1 MTPPEPSSQPEY
13 DPTYLHSLRELV
25 VILILFAVF
34 CGWSI
39 LICGLLGYRNADGT
53 DGSGEQIAL
62 VLGMPAWVFWGIFL
76 PWIAVDVVAVW
87 FCFFFM
93 KVDDLEDSG
102 SADSPRQSGTEP
114 KESGNA

>member
-1 MTPPEPSSQPEY
+1 MNQSDPSPPSDY
-13 DPTYLHSLRELV
+13 DPTYLHSLRELK
-25 VILILFAVF
+25 VILVLFAIF

-39 LICGLLGYRNADGT
+39 LVCWLSGYENPHD
-53 DGSGEQIAL
+53 SGVEIAM

-93 KVDDLEDSG
+93 KVDDLGEHSG
-102 SADSPRQSGTEP
+102 ADGSILTSGQQE
-114 KESGNA
+114 ADHV